1 MVRWA
6 RKVANSE
13 PLRSKLAK
21 KDGKLIEVNP
31 GPEKQTDEE
40 IGGTYCDRLLIGLV
54 AEHWTDWLKKYA
66 ATTYHTSSC
75 LSMLPR
81 EKGGCVDTSL
91 KVRLGL
97 VRPAYAH
104 NFPGVWDV

>member
-1 MVRWA
+1 MHPEYDPHYWEHDIDTKTFIDMVRWA

-40 IGGTYCDRLLIGLV
+40 IGGAIARSFAG
-54 AEHWTDWLKKYA
+54 W
-66 ATTYHTSSC
+66 SG
-75 LSMLPR
+75 R
-81 EKGGCVDTSL
+81 
-91 KVRLGL
+91 
-97 VRPAYAH
+97 
-104 NFPGVWDV
+104 